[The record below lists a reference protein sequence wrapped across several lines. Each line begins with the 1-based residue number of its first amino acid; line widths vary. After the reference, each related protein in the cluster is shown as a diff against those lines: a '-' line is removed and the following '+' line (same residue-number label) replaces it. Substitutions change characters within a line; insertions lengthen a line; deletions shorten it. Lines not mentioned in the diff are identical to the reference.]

1 MTERRVLVV
10 GASSGIGAS
19 VAKLLE
25 SGGWQVAGAARR
37 YELVPASVQLACD
50 VRDPAACAAVV
61 EEAARAL
68 GGLDGL
74 VYATGSSPL
83 RPLAETTAAEWE
95 DVLRTN
101 LVGAALVTA
110 AALPHLAAVRG
121 GAVYLSS
128 HSVPEP
134 WPGLGA
140 YAASKAALETTVKA
154 WAAEQPAVGFA
165 SYVVGPTL
173 TNFAAGWDLG
183 LATAYGPRWQRDG
196 RLDVAAV
203 RQPDE
208 VAAEVIALLES
219 LLVSA

>member
-25 SGGWQVAGAARR
+25 STGWSVAGAARR
-37 YELVPASVQLACD
+37 PELVPASVQLTCD
-50 VRDPAACAAVV
+50 VRDPAACTSLVDDAV
-61 EEAARAL
+61 RAL

-74 VYATGSSPL
+74 VYAAGSSPL
-83 RPLAETTAAEWE
+83 RPLAETTADEWD

-110 AALPHLAAVRG
+110 ACAPHLVAARG
-121 GAVYLSS
+121 GAVFLSS
-128 HSVPEP
+128 HSVPAP

-140 YAASKAALETTVKA
+140 YAASKAGLEALVKA
-154 WAAEQPAVGFA
+154 WTAEQPGVRFA
-165 SYVVGPTL
+165 AYAVGPTF
-173 TNFAAGWDLG
+173 TNFAAGWDLE
-183 LATAYGPRWQRDG
+183 LAAEYGPRWQRDG
-196 RLDVAAV
+196 LVDVAAV

-208 VAAEVIALLES
+208 VAAEVVALLES
-219 LLVSA
+219 VLVSG